1 MGKLVVNNLE
11 KLDETTEKVI
21 TKRILDLEREN
32 IRTKRNTNTEMV
44 ERIKRIIQEEVN
56 KCL

>member
-1 MGKLVVNNLE
+1 MGNNLE

-32 IRTKRNTNTEMV
+32 IRTKRHTNTEMV
-44 ERIKRIIQEEVN
+44 EKIKRIIQEEVN
-56 KCL
+56 KCS